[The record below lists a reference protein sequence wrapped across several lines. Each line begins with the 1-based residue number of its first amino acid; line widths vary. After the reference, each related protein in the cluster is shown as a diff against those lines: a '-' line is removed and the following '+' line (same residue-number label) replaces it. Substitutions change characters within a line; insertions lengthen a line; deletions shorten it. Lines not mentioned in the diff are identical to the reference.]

1 MGPGVRKP
9 RSTLIMYEVGGTRVD
24 SVDTTGIAV
33 HTLPELADMETLVCQ
48 SGSSSG
54 RAWHSGSQPCT
65 TLFKVTN
72 VVKFNLLMLA
82 SESTLSIKAKLSIC
96 ESRLCSLLATTDFK
110 KLAFIELGLV
120 QEVFIKGEKQH
131 HLKTYSNFFMKR
143 NNITEGLLL

>member
-1 MGPGVRKP
+1 MP
-9 RSTLIMYEVGGTRVD
+9 RWKLKLVSLN
-24 SVDTTGIAV
+24 
-33 HTLPELADMETLVCQ
+33 LAK
-48 SGSSSG
+48 
-54 RAWHSGSQPCT
+54 
-65 TLFKVTN
+65 TLFKVTD

-131 HLKTYSNFFMKR
+131 HVKTYSNF
-143 NNITEGLLL
+143 L